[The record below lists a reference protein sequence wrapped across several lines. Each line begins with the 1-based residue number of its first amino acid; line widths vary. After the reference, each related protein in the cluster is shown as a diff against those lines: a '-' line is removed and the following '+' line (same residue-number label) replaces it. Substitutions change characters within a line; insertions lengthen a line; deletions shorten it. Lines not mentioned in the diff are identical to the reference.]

1 MGIRLLIESWEY
13 PVMVPKPH
21 FLLFCDGQSRKV
33 PAEASAVSA
42 NSNSVRG
49 RWRFILEDLEA
60 GTRLEACD
68 AELVQAP
75 ERAALLAVV
84 RGLEALEQPS
94 RVTLV
99 TTSRYVSRG
108 LQFGLIEWRE
118 SDYCW
123 EHFGSV
129 QPIRN
134 ADLWRRIDH
143 AMAYHQ
149 IHCRWIE
156 GQEWN
161 NGEDATELQIEP
173 IASNERMTSNV
184 PIATNVAVASAP
196 IELKA
201 GIERMEVVAMETS
214 DAIEFV
220 ASDVEEL
227 ATRHWSQYVLHMIES
242 PFRSLRL
249 PRFSTIH
256 PIGNRRD
263 VYAKFWAVIPWL
275 HRFTRSRKF
284 AM

>member
-1 MGIRLLIESWEY
+1 
-13 PVMVPKPH
+13 MVPRPH
-21 FLLFCDGQSRKV
+21 FLLFCDGQSPKV
-33 PAEASAVSA
+33 ATAKESAAVGGVST
-42 NSNSVRG
+42 SVRG

-108 LQFGLIEWRE
+108 LQFGLSEWRD

-143 AMAYHQ
+143 ALQFHQ
-149 IHCRWIE
+149 INCQWIA
-156 GQEWN
+156 GQTTED
-161 NGEDATELQIEP
+161 GEEMTQLQSEP
-173 IASNERMTSNV
+173 IRTASLEPVAPSATKPLVQDPKPSTQTPFGDDNIDPVLENESDFRS
-184 PIATNVAVASAP
+184 SRWGRLGWRWLGAP
-196 IELKA
+196 
-201 GIERMEVVAMETS
+201 V
-214 DAIEFV
+214 
-220 ASDVEEL
+220 
-227 ATRHWSQYVLHMIES
+227 
-242 PFRSLRL
+242 RSLRL
-249 PRFSTIH
+249 PSLSSVMTSMDRYGWIEKWSSRVFWVSKH
-256 PIGNRRD
+256 ARVRRL
-263 VYAKFWAVIPWL
+263 AI
-275 HRFTRSRKF
+275 
-284 AM
+284 